1 MPYVVLIDKTGE
13 VSDSLIKNFNEE
25 ELYKKVG
32 LKNPKHFECV
42 GKECWKM
49 TYDKQP
55 FVLSVYGKTDGRES
69 TINKFEFPPPLDV
82 LPTSKPHIYGTV
94 VIVNRDE
101 KGNVQDIRSKQW
113 LAIYEQLL
121 GGIDDL
127 DEESDE
133 ESDEETPVNPD
144 KNGYEKDGFI
154 VSDDEEEEEDDE
166 DDDEDE
172 DDDDEDDDDDDEDD
186 DADEDDEDDEDDD
199 DVEGANPED
208 AVEELELP
216 RRKSTRKKTKNIIV
230 EDYDCEDE
238 LDFEEYF
245 E

>member
-13 VSDSLIKNFNEE
+13 VSDSLMKNFNED
-25 ELYKKVG
+25 ELYKKAG
-32 LKNPKHFECV
+32 LKSSKHFECI
-42 GKECWKM
+42 GNECWKM

-55 FVLSVYGKTDGRES
+55 FVLSVYGKIDGRES
-69 TINKFEFPPPLDV
+69 TINKFELPPPLDV
-82 LPTSKPHIYGTV
+82 LPSSKPHVYGTV
-94 VIVNRDE
+94 VIVNHDD

-127 DEESDE
+127 DDESDE
-133 ESDEETPVNPD
+133 ESDEEIPVNPD

-154 VSDDEEEEEDDE
+154 VSDYEEDEDDDE
-166 DDDEDE
+166 DDDEEDCDE
-172 DDDDEDDDDDDEDD
+172 EEDEEEEEEEEEEEGEDQDD
-186 DADEDDEDDEDDD
+186 
-199 DVEGANPED
+199 GSNI
-208 AVEELELP
+208 VEELP
-216 RRKSTRKKTKNIIV
+216 IPSRKSTRKKSKPIV
-230 EDYDCEDE
+230 IDDYDCEDE